1 MKQDKINTCI
11 CRGFNGNFDIPLI
24 GDGSRAKFRTAVVLK
39 KINHNDDWEVY
50 DGLFWRIVQKVSDR
64 LSAELEI
71 RCAVSGLE
79 SVESLLQWRK
89 LQAEYPEEGI
99 DTPVEINFVR
109 GEKPVCV
116 MKHEDW
122 SDVGKIEPYAISYTY
137 SFYSLNSA
145 IDNAIAESI
154 RVRLLESEE
163 VGKVEKCVERS
174 APKWYW
180 SIVNSVDSTSL
191 FIYISLGLMAVAFIV
206 IGFLL

>member
-39 KINHNDDWEVY
+39 KINYNDDWEVY

-163 VGKVEKCVERS
+163 VGKVEKSVERS

-191 FIYISLGLMAVAFIV
+191 FIYISLGLMAVAFVV